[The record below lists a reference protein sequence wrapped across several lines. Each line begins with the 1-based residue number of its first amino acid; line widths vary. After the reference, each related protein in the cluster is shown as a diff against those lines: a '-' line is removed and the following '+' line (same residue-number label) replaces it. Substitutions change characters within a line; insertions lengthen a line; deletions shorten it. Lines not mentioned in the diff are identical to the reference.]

1 MLPPFNVILLLDAFI
16 EPAPLPYEPDDGDG
30 GGGLLKFCILLL
42 LPMLPLAFEGDSLPA
57 AEAALKRLKENEDE
71 EDAWWSCC

>member
-16 EPAPLPYEPDDGDG
+16 EPAPLPYEPDDG
-30 GGGLLKFCILLL
+30 GGLLKFCILLL
-42 LPMLPLAFEGDSLPA
+42 LLVLALAFEGDSLPA